1 MSKRSSIWDTPN
13 AASGMQNEKNTN
25 PTSCQAAGKAAAAWQ
40 AAPSTV
46 LEWGNATTLAVAHST
61 AIGQA
66 TGSEPL
72 KQPLPNPGL
81 ATPSYLKNTAK
92 TPYELELAYH
102 SMHQPNATCT
112 RPFDA
117 LVLLPGC
124 DERASKCDE
133 EPSKSIERASK
144 SIERASK
151 CDEELSKSI
160 ERASKCD
167 EELSKSIERVSK
179 SIEELS
185 KSDERASKC
194 DEELSKSIERSSK
207 CDERMSK
214 SIERASKCD
223 EELSK
228 CDERA
233 SKCDE
238 ESAGRSHFG
247 PEKLSPTLGTSD
259 TPQHADA
266 IGEKY
271 NQRIRNNMKYVLMT
285 ATVASDT
292 FCMLIGQL
300 SSMPA
305 PNETA
310 IAPNTRK
317 PQYGIAQWN
326 AGYNSIANPIGVTDA
341 TQNASG
347 SIH

>member
-124 DERASKCDE
+124 DERTSKSIERTSKCDEEPSKSIERVSKCDEELSKSIERASKSDERTSKYDERASKSIERASKCDE

-160 ERASKCD
+160 ERTSKFV
-167 EELSKSIERVSK
+167 EEPT
-179 SIEELS
+179 
-185 KSDERASKC
+185 
-194 DEELSKSIERSSK
+194 K
-207 CDERMSK
+207 CDERSF
-214 SIERASKCD
+214 R
-223 EELSK
+223 LSK
-228 CDERA
+228 
-233 SKCDE
+233 KYLY
-238 ESAGRSHFG
+238 
-247 PEKLSPTLGTSD
+247 LS
-259 TPQHADA
+259 
-266 IGEKY
+266 
-271 NQRIRNNMKYVLMT
+271 
-285 ATVASDT
+285 
-292 FCMLIGQL
+292 
-300 SSMPA
+300 
-305 PNETA
+305 
-310 IAPNTRK
+310 
-317 PQYGIAQWN
+317 
-326 AGYNSIANPIGVTDA
+326 NS
-341 TQNASG
+341 ASG
-347 SIH
+347 LPASNC